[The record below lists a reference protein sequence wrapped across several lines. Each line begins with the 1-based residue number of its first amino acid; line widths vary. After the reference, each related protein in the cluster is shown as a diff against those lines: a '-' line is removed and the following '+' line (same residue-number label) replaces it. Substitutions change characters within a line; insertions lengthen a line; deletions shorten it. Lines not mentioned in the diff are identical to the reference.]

1 MTQGVVKKK
10 WFLCWLAS
18 AGLLVLLLVVGIYL
32 YRDYQALLNE
42 PLQFS
47 PDRQHY
53 TIRPGSSLGTVLAGL
68 QQRRILTGRYYRY
81 YLQYAAWR
89 RGLSRRIQ
97 AGEYRIESGVLPVE
111 LLEQFARGA
120 TVQHRLTLVEGW
132 RFRDVM
138 RALRA
143 HPALEHTLADD
154 RPETVLAALAVD
166 KQGIEG
172 LFLADTWYFPRGSS
186 DVSVLRRAHHA
197 LLEYLQAQWQERA
210 PNLPYDSPEQAL
222 IMASIIEKETA
233 RAGERARIAG
243 VFIRRLQRGMKL
255 QSDPTVIF
263 AMGDAFQGNIGK
275 RDLAVVSPYNTYLHR
290 GLPPT
295 PIALS
300 GAAAIHAALHPTEED
315 SLYFVARGDGSH
327 QFSASLGEHNRAV
340 RKYQLRR

>member
-1 MTQGVVKKK
+1 MIRSALRKKR
-10 WFLCWLAS
+10 FPYRTAA
-18 AGLLVLLLVVGIYL
+18 AGLLVLFLAACIYL
-32 YRDYQALLNE
+32 YRDYQTWLNQ

-47 PDRQHY
+47 PDRQRY
-53 TIRPGSSLGTVLAGL
+53 TIAPGSSLGAVLAEL
-68 QQRRILTGRYYRY
+68 QQRRIMTGRY

-97 AGEYRIESGVLPVE
+97 AGEYMIESGVLPVE
-111 LLEQFARGA
+111 LLERFASGA
-120 TVQHRLTLVEGW
+120 IVQHKLTLVEGW

-143 HPALEHTLADD
+143 HPALEHTLVDD
-154 RPETVLAALAVD
+154 RPETVLSSLAV
-166 KQGIEG
+166 QGRGVEG

-186 DVSVLRRAHHA
+186 DVSVLRRARHA
-197 LLEYLQAQWQERA
+197 LLDYLQEQWEQRA
-210 PNLPYDSPEQAL
+210 PNLPYDSPGQAL

-243 VFIRRLQRGMKL
+243 VFVRRLQRGMKL

-275 RDLAVVSPYNTYLHR
+275 RDLAAASPYNTYLHK

-300 GAAAIHAALHPTEED
+300 GAAAIHAALHPAQED

-327 QFSASLGEHNRAV
+327 QFSASLAEHNRAV
-340 RKYQLRR
+340 RKYQLHR